1 MTKQKFLERS
11 LIIVVLTLVLY
22 FGTEILNGDS
32 QARPT
37 VLRIGYNVDSIN
49 HAPIMVAAD
58 AGIFTKHKL
67 NVELAPLKSGK
78 EIQQALALGR
88 IDIGS
93 AGATNFFIPISKGAP
108 VKIIAPSTL
117 SPTYVFVRPDG
128 GIKSFSDLNGKTIA
142 SRAGESSNW
151 ALRQALEKEGVEI
164 NSVQFL
170 DIDKTLRPIALMEKK
185 IVDAA
190 VAGEYEDAVYK
201 AAGAVIFDEWS
212 KKNYINLSL
221 PRTVIAVNTDFS
233 NSNPKL
239 IGWFIEAFIES
250 QKYIKDNQDQA
261 ADMVSNHIQK
271 GTNGAGG
278 SSPMEIKEAWK
289 GVKYT
294 LWYDP
299 SAFTELARLAKEV
312 GDIEKNI
319 TLEQIMDLRFEKTLS
334 KSQNDVYGKKD

>member
-1 MTKQKFLERS
+1 
-11 LIIVVLTLVLY
+11 
-22 FGTEILNGDS
+22 
-32 QARPT
+32 
-37 VLRIGYNVDSIN
+37 
-49 HAPIMVAAD
+49 
-58 AGIFTKHKL
+58 
-67 NVELAPLKSGK
+67 
-78 EIQQALALGR
+78 
-88 IDIGS
+88 
-93 AGATNFFIPISKGAP
+93 
-108 VKIIAPSTL
+108 
-117 SPTYVFVRPDG
+117 
-128 GIKSFSDLNGKTIA
+128 
-142 SRAGESSNW
+142 
-151 ALRQALEKEGVEI
+151 
-164 NSVQFL
+164 
-170 DIDKTLRPIALMEKK
+170 MEKK